1 MPPKKLNN
9 AAAINL
15 LVLNMLEPQ
24 KRKRTQEDIAAELGV
39 ARTTL
44 SDFTKRH
51 RDEIS
56 EALAERS
63 RDLDDIWIANK
74 RARLQE
80 WALMY
85 ENAYDNKDRA
95 TALREARAEMGEAG
109 KLDVNFNVSGNVTHQ
124 HQIALSRTTELVAE
138 LNATGAIRALPE
150 PGTDRPVL
158 PAAVHAEADGPGS

>member
-109 KLDVNFNVSGNVTHQ
+109 KLDLNVNVSGNVEHL
-124 HQIALSRTTELVAE
+124 HQISLSRTADLLAE
-138 LNATGAIRALPE
+138 LNATGSLGAHAQ
-150 PGTDRPVL
+150 PGADRPVL
-158 PAAVHAEADGPGS
+158 PAAIPVEEARS